1 MCFGDDCYA
10 TPTSTFQKRANK
22 NRRKCDAAIFKAIF
36 LTLKANTETLH
47 LIEGGHSLA
56 VEGPAKAI
64 EVIGLVGKEGI
75 KGKKEEPHADW
86 AWKRVHESMCHPTF
100 YTCLTVLRARVLGRD

>member
-1 MCFGDDCYA
+1 MPRLQVHSRNG
-10 TPTSTFQKRANK
+10 RG
-22 NRRKCDAAIFKAIF
+22 KCDAAIFKAIF
-36 LTLKANTETLH
+36 LTLKANTETLN
-47 LIEGGHSLA
+47 LMEGGHSLA
-56 VEGPAKAI
+56 AEGPAKAI

-100 YTCLTVLRARVLGRD
+100 YICLTVLRARVLGRD